1 MRRYATLSSLFLL
14 LLLLLLPTPVV
25 GGGDARAA
33 EAGGSPGTLFHEAN
47 RLYLAG
53 EYDDAARA
61 YADLHESYRIEDPVL
76 YHNLGNAYFRAGA
89 YGSAILYY
97 QRALH
102 LDPPDD
108 VADSLRANLDAAR
121 RTLSTR
127 YRASGD
133 ENQFIYSEA
142 AGFLYKATHVLGR
155 TPLAVVFA
163 VLWVGFMGLLILW
176 RLRPDLRWA
185 GRAAVPAAILA
196 LLLGLMVWGQL
207 YTDASQRVGVVVT
220 DDAVLRDGRHED
232 AKGKAVPEGL
242 EVRIV
247 EQDPS
252 WTKVELANGH
262 QGWIVSEQVKQI

>member
-1 MRRYATLSSLFLL
+1 MRPGLHLLGALLVALAAALS
-14 LLLLLLPTPVV
+14 V
-25 GGGDARAA
+25 GAARAA
-33 EAGGSPGTLFHEAN
+33 EASPEALFHEAN

-61 YADLHESYRIEDPVL
+61 YAELHETYRVEDPVL

-102 LDPPDD
+102 LDPRAE
-108 VADSLRANLDAAR
+108 VAESLRANLDAAR

-133 ENQFIYSEA
+133 ESQFIYSEA
-142 AGFLYKATHVLGR
+142 SGFLYKATHVLGR
-155 TPLAVVFA
+155 TPLAVAFA
-163 VLWVGFMGLLILW
+163 ALWILLMGLLIAR
-176 RLRPDLRWA
+176 RLRPEQRGA
-185 GRAAVPAAILA
+185 GRAAVPVAILA
-196 LLLGLMVWGQL
+196 LLLGLMLWGQL
-207 YTDASQRVGVVVT
+207 FTDASQRIGVVVT
-220 DDAVLRDGRHED
+220 SDAMLRDGRHED
-232 AKGKAVPEGL
+232 AQGKAIPEGL

-262 QGWIVSEQVKQI
+262 QGWVAREQVKQI